1 MNIFNKYEAVG
12 IFLSIGVMA
21 LALFLVRFD
30 TGILAQNTGLEQT
43 ASVSNTLEE
52 RLTEAHGANGQMRDL
67 VIEDV
72 RIGSGDAVKEGDVV
86 EVHYEGRLQDGTRF
100 DSSYERGQTFTFTVG
115 DGKVIEGWEEGILG
129 MQVGGERVLVVP
141 PGMAYGNRQVSIIP
155 PNSTLVFMV
164 ELLDIR

>member
-100 DSSYERGQTFTFTVG
+100 DSSYERG
-115 DGKVIEGWEEGILG
+115 
-129 MQVGGERVLVVP
+129 
-141 PGMAYGNRQVSIIP
+141 
-155 PNSTLVFMV
+155 
-164 ELLDIR
+164 

>member
-1 MNIFNKYEAVG
+1 MHIFNKYEAVG
-12 IFLSIGVMA
+12 IFVSIGVMA
-21 LALFLVRFD
+21 LALFLLRFD
-30 TGILAQNTGLEQT
+30 TGILAQNTGIEQT
-43 ASVSNTLEE
+43 ASAGSTLEE
-52 RLTEAHGANGQMRDL
+52 RLTDAHGTNGQMLDL

-72 RIGSGDAVKEGDVV
+72 RVGSGEVVQEGDTV

-155 PNSTLVFMV
+155 PNSALVFMI
-164 ELLDIR
+164 ELLDIK